1 MADTLANALSAIKTS
16 EDRGKPI
23 ARIRP
28 ASNLVKHVL
37 LLLQQ
42 QGYVKEFEFIED
54 SQGNAFTV
62 TLNGS
67 INSCGVIRPRFSVKA
82 TDWEKYEERFL
93 PARGVGLLIVSTP
106 QGVLTHSQAKA
117 RHTGGRLLAFVY

>member
-1 MADTLANALSAIKTS
+1 MADTLANALSSLKTS
-16 EDRGKPI
+16 EDRGRPI

-28 ASNLVKHVL
+28 ASNLIKHVL

-42 QGYVKEFEFIED
+42 EGYVKEFELIED
-54 SQGNAFTV
+54 GAASSFAV

-67 INSCGVIRPRFSVKA
+67 INSCGVIRPRFAVKA
-82 TDWEKYEERFL
+82 TDWEDYEERFL
-93 PARGVGLLIVSTP
+93 PARGVGMLIVSTP